1 VRLIRFIKAELAGDA
16 RGWVDD
22 GLLSTEQAQAILAR
36 YGTELGAERQGLMGY
51 YTLLV
56 LAAGLVGLGAILL
69 VGSNW
74 HDIPRTVRLVG
85 LLGLTVAA
93 NGAGILRV
101 HRDED
106 GPATFW
112 LVLGAFLYGASIFL
126 IGQMYHLGE
135 HFPEG
140 ILLWAVGI
148 LPMAWV
154 ARSHALMLLHA
165 LVAGVWLCVEFSAG
179 QDPWIYL
186 PLAAAQLV
194 FALGVMRSV
203 PLFLG
208 AAVGT
213 VTAIDMTLVRALER
227 SGLGVHLEPLILAF
241 ALSLILYLVARH
253 MSTSAD
259 HTVSDY
265 GSVLHLWTAR
275 FGVLALLPFS
285 FAGTWKEVGDGW
297 ADSEFGMIVAFVA
310 VATLAALLSAAW
322 LLRESRDGWKD
333 ALPGLAFA
341 GILGVGTALIPW
353 VEANSPVLAQILVTL
368 ALLAIGLWLIVRG
381 IQTTSAASFY
391 LGAATIAMTALL
403 RYFDLVGDYIGTSI
417 VFMVCGAAMAGAA
430 GIWKRA
436 MAAATPETAF
446 EGGAA

>member
-1 VRLIRFIKAELAGDA
+1 MRLIRFIKAELAGDA

-74 HDIPRTVRLVG
+74 HDISRTVRLVG

-93 NGAGILRV
+93 NGAGILRI

-194 FALGVMRSV
+194 FALSVTRSV

-213 VTAIDMTLVRALER
+213 VTAIDMTLVRTLER
-227 SGLGVHLEPLILAF
+227 SGLGVHMEPLILAF

-275 FGVLALLPFS
+275 FGVLVLLPFS
-285 FAGTWKEVGDGW
+285 FAETWE
-297 ADSEFGMIVAFVA
+297 EFGDELLKTDLGILLGCVVG
-310 VATLAALLSAAW
+310 AALCAGASAAW
-322 LLRESRDGWKD
+322 LRRNGSGWED
-333 ALPGLAFA
+333 CAPGLAFA
-341 GILGVGTALIPW
+341 SLLAVGTFVIPGF
-353 VEANSPVLAQILVTL
+353 EATSPVLAQILVTL
-368 ALLAIGLWLIVRG
+368 ALLVIGLWLIVRG

-391 LGAATIAMTALL
+391 LGTATIAMTALL

-430 GIWKRA
+430 GIWKRT
-436 MAAATPETAF
+436 MAAATPETVL